1 MKTWVFPCLAALLA
15 GLAWAWYQASP
26 APVGEAENP
35 MLWASDR
42 WTEWRCLPLEDGEG
56 VSRVFRDAAGL
67 EVTHVE
73 GPPKPCLLDSSNGH
87 GEGDGS
93 KAPRRPWTH
102 GRKIQGRWPHIG
114 ARNPVST

>member
-42 WTEWRCLPLEDGEG
+42 WTEWRVP
-56 VSRVFRDAAGL
+56 
-67 EVTHVE
+67 
-73 GPPKPCLLDSSNGH
+73 
-87 GEGDGS
+87 
-93 KAPRRPWTH
+93 AP
-102 GRKIQGRWPHIG
+102 
-114 ARNPVST
+114 

>member
-56 VSRVFRDAAGL
+56 VTRVFRDAAGL

-73 GPPKPCLLDSSNGH
+73 GPSEALPSGLVQ
-87 GEGDGS
+87 
-93 KAPRRPWTH
+93 RPWRGGWLQGAPEALDAWEEDPGDH
-102 GRKIQGRWPHIG
+102 GRTL
-114 ARNPVST
+114 A